1 MKLSEGERILLDDG
15 SVGFR
20 RKITLTNKRLIFQKK
35 KGFISTSWVQD
46 DEIPLD
52 KIEEA
57 YVEIVSKFSGKSA
70 AMLRM
75 KNGESI
81 ELGLK
86 LTDSEVFGADF
97 GGEGLA
103 GMNLRLKMTN
113 DRWVNAINNQLAK
126 NRIDQSK
133 SGAYKCPKCG
143 KDMPQGDFDFC
154 PFCGNSLTNS

>member
-1 MKLSEGERILLDDG
+1 MKLSEGERVVLDDG

-20 RKITLTNKRLIFQKK
+20 RKLTLTNKRLIFQKK

-103 GMNLRLKMTN
+103 GMNLRLKMKN
-113 DRWVNAINNQLAK
+113 DRWVNEINNQLNK
-126 NRIDQSK
+126 NRIEKLESEEK
-133 SGAYKCPKCG
+133 KCPKCG
-143 KDMPQGDFDFC
+143 KEMPQGNFDFC
-154 PFCGNSLTNS
+154 PFCGKPLSL